1 MFSFLCRQ
9 KKTRYR
15 TNSEKAIR
23 TFQKPVPDT
32 PPNATVHVPSNSS
45 FNDYYR
51 EFSKKRPKNENLSD
65 MYDDLKACS
74 SDKDWYLD
82 PIHRRT
88 HDINS
93 LTKLRLQNA
102 TDHPVIWDEGM
113 LLEEEDNINMN
124 LFRAVDSAVLKEHTK
139 ALNGISPYEVELSRL
154 RYEKLKIEEAYLLK
168 LKCDE
173 ELERTRGPVKKWY
186 ELKTK
191 EFTTEMEKYTNRLK
205 DEKSR
210 NELLDYRNSL
220 KEVSRD
226 WENLRH

>member
-1 MFSFLCRQ
+1 MYDL
-9 KKTRYR
+9 KTR
-15 TNSEKAIR
+15 
-23 TFQKPVPDT
+23 P
-32 PPNATVHVPSNSS
+32 
-45 FNDYYR
+45 
-51 EFSKKRPKNENLSD
+51 
-65 MYDDLKACS
+65 

-88 HDINS
+88 HDVNS
-93 LTKLRLQNA
+93 FTKLSLQNV
-102 TDHPVIWDEGM
+102 TDHPVILDKSM
-113 LLEEEDNINMN
+113 LLEEEDDFNMN
-124 LFRAVDSAVLKEHTK
+124 LLRVADSAVLKEHTK
-139 ALNGISPYEVELSRL
+139 ALNGISPYEVELCRL

-191 EFTTEMEKYTNRLK
+191 EFTTEMEKYTNCLK
-205 DEKSR
+205 GGKAR

>member
-1 MFSFLCRQ
+1 MFYFLCRQ

-51 EFSKKRPKNENLSD
+51 EFSKKRPKNENLSH

-93 LTKLRLQNA
+93 FTKLRLQDA
-102 TDHPVIWDEGM
+102 TDHPLIWDEGM

-168 LKCDE
+168 LKSDE

>member
-1 MFSFLCRQ
+1 MFYFLCRQ

-93 LTKLRLQNA
+93 FTKLRLQNA

-168 LKCDE
+168 LKSDE

-210 NELLDYRNSL
+210 NELLD
-220 KEVSRD
+220 
-226 WENLRH
+226 